1 MSDTTSANLDRRSLL
16 KLGLGASLMLGTAGL
31 TATLSGCSSSGPAG
45 NMAVLRESDLPLL
58 AALFPAAVGPHPAF
72 SENSNAIELAIAQLD
87 RSLQYSSPF
96 VQSEVLNLLGM
107 LSMPLTRGPLTGIW
121 SDLAQASPEQLEAFL
136 LRWRDSRFELLR
148 KGHKSLL
155 QLLHMAWYAT
165 PQSWAAVGYPG
176 PPII

>member
-1 MSDTTSANLDRRSLL
+1 MSDTLPPDLNRRSLL
-16 KLGLGASLMLGTAGL
+16 KLGLGAGLVLSTAGL
-31 TATLSGCSSSGPAG
+31 TATLSGCSTSAPAG

-58 AALFPAAVGPHPAF
+58 AALFPAVIGPHPAF
-72 SENSNAIELAIAQLD
+72 SENSNATELAIAQLD
-87 RSLQYSSPF
+87 RSLQFSSPF

-107 LSMPLTRGPLTGIW
+107 LSLPLTRGPLTGIW
-121 SDLAQASPEQLEAFL
+121 GDLAKASPEQLEAFL
-136 LRWRDSRFELLR
+136 LRWRDSRFDLLR

>member
-1 MSDTTSANLDRRSLL
+1 MSDNNSPDLDRRSLL
-16 KLGLGASLMLGTAGL
+16 KLGLGASVMLSTAGL
-31 TATLSGCSSSGPAG
+31 TATLSGCSSAGPAS
-45 NMAVLRESDLPLL
+45 NLAVLRESDLPLL

-87 RSLQYSSPF
+87 HSLHYSSPF

-121 SDLAQASPEQLEAFL
+121 GDLAKASPAQLEAFL
-136 LRWRDSRFELLR
+136 LRWRDSRFDMLR